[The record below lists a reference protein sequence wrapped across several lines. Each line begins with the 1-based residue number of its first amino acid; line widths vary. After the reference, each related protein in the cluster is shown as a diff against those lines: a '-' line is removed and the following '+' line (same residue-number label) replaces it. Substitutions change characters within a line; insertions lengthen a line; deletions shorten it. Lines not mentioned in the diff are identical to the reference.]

1 MYKWLL
7 YPYYLIWEMLLDER
21 GMYAGYRKIPGI
33 FARIPANIR
42 VAAAADNANNL
53 RSSHITKGVYSLY
66 DIATE
71 LHEKNTL

>member
-1 MYKWLL
+1 MRV
-7 YPYYLIWEMLLDER
+7 IER
-21 GMYAGYRKIPGI
+21 FTGI
-33 FARIPANIR
+33 FARIPVNIR

-53 RSSHITKGVYSLY
+53 RSSHITKRVYSLY

>member
-1 MYKWLL
+1 MNGECMRV
-7 YPYYLIWEMLLDER
+7 IER
-21 GMYAGYRKIPGI
+21 FPGI

-42 VAAAADNANNL
+42 VAPAADNANNL

-66 DIATE
+66 DTAAE